1 MKREGAMKNVR
12 RIWIVAA
19 AIAVAV
25 SWTAAAAWK
34 ADFTP
39 STYNPGVGQ
48 GVSFAVCEP
57 CLTGGTYTY
66 RWDWN
71 GDGVVDVETRDAVT
85 TNTYLAA
92 GSYEVELTIVDDAGR
107 RESCRK
113 GILVGIVPSFA
124 VRDVLAQADGAIL
137 VVISI
142 RVVASSSAL
151 GFIETLQQGWQ
162 VELVDT
168 AGAMTN
174 INAEARKLEV
184 LWGSAFEPGEEL
196 VFSYRLYPGY
206 ATTISRFSGEMSGYA
221 GGVRFVSGICGVLGL
236 P

>member
-1 MKREGAMKNVR
+1 MKNVR
-12 RIWIVAA
+12 RVWIVAA

-25 SWTAAAAWK
+25 PWMAAAAWK

-39 STYNPGVGQ
+39 STYNPGAGEAI
-48 GVSFAVCEP
+48 SFAVCEP

-71 GDGVVDVETRDAVT
+71 GDDVMDVETRDPVA
-85 TNTYLAA
+85 TYSYATA
-92 GSYEVELTIVDDAGR
+92 GYYEVQLTIVDDTGR
-107 RESCRK
+107 RETCRK
-113 GILVGIVPSFA
+113 GILVGAVSSFA
-124 VRDVLAQADGAIL
+124 VRDVVAQADGAIL
-137 VVISI
+137 VVISL
-142 RVVASSSAL
+142 RVVAPSSAL
-151 GFIETLQQGWQ
+151 GFVETLQQGWQ

-184 LWGSAFEPGEEL
+184 LWGSAFEPGDEL

-206 ATTISRFSGEMSGYA
+206 ATTITRFDGEMSGYA
-221 GGVRFVSGICGVLGL
+221 AGARFVSYICGVLGL

>member
-1 MKREGAMKNVR
+1 MKNVR
-12 RIWIVAA
+12 RVGIVAA
-19 AIAVAV
+19 VIAVAV
-25 SWTAAAAWK
+25 PWMAAAAWK

-39 STYNPGVGQ
+39 STYNPGVGE

-71 GDGVVDVETRDAVT
+71 GDGVADVETRDPVT
-85 TNTYLAA
+85 ANSYLAA
-92 GSYEVELTIVDDAGR
+92 GYYEVQLTIADDTGR
-107 RESCRK
+107 RETCRK
-113 GILVGIVPSFA
+113 GILVGVAPSFA
-124 VRDVLAQADGAIL
+124 VRDVIAQADGSIL
-137 VVISI
+137 VVISL
-142 RVVASSSAL
+142 RVVEPSSAL
-151 GFIETLQQGWQ
+151 GFVETLQQGWQ

-184 LWGSAFEPGEEL
+184 LWGSAFDPGAEL

-206 ATTISRFSGEMSGYA
+206 ATTISRFDGEMSGYA
-221 GGVRFVSGICGVLGL
+221 SGVRFVSSVCGVLSL